1 MKVTRRTKHL
11 LRLHDLLFVVLLL
24 GIVGMLG
31 WLSTRYVYEADW
43 TVNARN
49 TLTAASVILLAEM
62 PGEITVTAYAR
73 DIPLLRKRIVELVG
87 RYQRHKPDVRLDF
100 VNPDQE
106 PQRVRELDIT
116 MDGEM
121 VIEYAG
127 RSERLQD
134 VTESG
139 ITNAL
144 QRVARGAER
153 RLVFTSGHGER
164 DPHGAG
170 SHDYANWVSY
180 LQARGVRAE
189 QANLLQDAAL
199 AVDNTVLVIASPQV
213 ALLPDELLRIETYV
227 EAGGNLLWL
236 IDPGHPAGFEPL
248 ARRFGLRLEAG
259 VVVDPN
265 ISQVGMMLFG
275 TDDPRVALVADY
287 PDHEITRNFDLN
299 TLFPIAGAVS
309 IADGG
314 EWRVTGLLRTLSN
327 TWLERGEISGTVVY
341 DEDEDA
347 PGPLVLGAA
356 LTREV
361 APLGSAAEH
370 GETATQRIVVIADSD
385 FLANGFLGLG
395 GNLQLGLNIVN
406 WLSGDDRLIDIPAR
420 TAPDLSLQLSRF
432 AMGAIGFGFLLVL
445 PALLIASGVL
455 IWFRRGRR

>member
-1 MKVTRRTKHL
+1 MKVTRHTKHL

-31 WLSTRYVYEADW
+31 WLSTRYTYEADW

-49 TLTAASVILLAEM
+49 TLSAASVALLAEM
-62 PGEITVTAYAR
+62 PGEIAVTAYAR
-73 DIPLLRKRIVELVG
+73 DVPLLRKRIVELVG
-87 RYQRHKPDVRLDF
+87 RYQRHKPDVRLNF
-100 VNPDQE
+100 VNPDME
-106 PQRVRELDIT
+106 PQLVRELDIT

-121 VIEYAG
+121 VIAYAG
-127 RSERLQD
+127 RSERLQEI
-134 VTESG
+134 TENG

-153 RLVFTSGHGER
+153 RLMFTVGHGER
-164 DPHGAG
+164 DPRGAG

-180 LQARGVRAE
+180 LQARGVRTE
-189 QANLLQDAAL
+189 QTNLIQDAAPE
-199 AVDNTVLVIASPQV
+199 VRNTVLVIASPQT
-213 ALLPDELLRIETYV
+213 ALLPDELLRIEAYI

-236 IDPGHPAGFEPL
+236 ADPGHTEGFETL
-248 ARRFGLRLEAG
+248 AQRFGLRLEPG

-275 TDDPRVALVADY
+275 TDDPRVALVANY
-287 PDHEITRNFDLN
+287 PDHEITRNFDFN
-299 TLFPIAGAVS
+299 TLFPIAGAISVV
-309 IADGG
+309 ADD
-314 EWRVTGLLRTLSN
+314 EWRATPLLQTLSN

-341 DEDEDA
+341 DEDEDM
-347 PGPLVLGAA
+347 PGPLALGVA
-356 LTREV
+356 LTRAV
-361 APLGSAAEH
+361 AVGDGAAEY
-370 GETATQRIVVIADSD
+370 EEAVTQRVVMIADSD

-445 PALLIASGVL
+445 PALLIASGVF
-455 IWFRRGRR
+455 IWFGRRRR